1 MDVPSA
7 YLRCEWRCQPAYCEG
22 TPSKVH
28 VPYTRLSSMKVL
40 KGIVI
45 HSIIQVQ
52 FTDCKD
58 KTQQSSLIGSINDV
72 IQKQQN
78 IAEQKMKYGR

>member
-1 MDVPSA
+1 
-7 YLRCEWRCQPAYCEG
+7 
-22 TPSKVH
+22 
-28 VPYTRLSSMKVL
+28 MKVL